1 MKIEARYVH
10 TNIVAHDWKRL
21 SDFYISVFGCTPVPP
36 QRDLSGPWLE
46 RATKVRKARIQGV
59 HLRLPGFGA
68 SGPTLE
74 IFQYT
79 PEGERTVKGIY
90 TPGISHI
97 AFSVSDVND
106 ALERVVEKGGSLL
119 GETVNVRITDAGEI
133 TFVYA
138 KDPEGNI
145 IELQKWTT
153 DTDRIDT

>member
-1 MKIEARYVH
+1 VKIEARYVH

-21 SDFYISVFGCTPVPP
+21 SDFYIGVFGCTPVPP
-36 QRDLSGPWLE
+36 YRDLSGPWLE
-46 RATKVRKARIQGV
+46 RATKVRKARIQGI
-59 HLRLPGFGA
+59 HLSLPGFGA

-79 PEGERTVKGIY
+79 PEGEKTVKGIH

-97 AFSVSDVND
+97 AFSVSDVNA
-106 ALERVVEKGGSLL
+106 ALERVIEKGGSPL

>member
-1 MKIEARYVH
+1 VKIEARYVH
-10 TNIVAHDWKRL
+10 TNIVAYDWKRL

-36 QRDLSGPWLE
+36 PRDLSGPWLE
-46 RATKVRKARIQGV
+46 RATNVREARIQGV
-59 HLRLPGFGA
+59 HLRLPGYGA

-79 PEGERTVKGIY
+79 PEGQKTVKGIH

-97 AFSVSDVND
+97 AFSVSDVNA
-106 ALERVVEKGGSLL
+106 ALERVIREGGSPL
-119 GETVNVRITDAGEI
+119 GEMVNVRIMDAGEI

-145 IELQKWTT
+145 IELQKWTSAPDQL
-153 DTDRIDT
+153 DT